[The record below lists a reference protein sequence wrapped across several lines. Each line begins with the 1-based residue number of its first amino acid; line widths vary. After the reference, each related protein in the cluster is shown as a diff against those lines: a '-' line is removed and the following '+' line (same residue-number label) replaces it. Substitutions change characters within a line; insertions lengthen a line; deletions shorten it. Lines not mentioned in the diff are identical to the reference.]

1 MPAFRTQR
9 LIEFRDTD
17 AAAIMH
23 FSAYFLVMEQA
34 EHAMLR
40 DLGMSVMYPYKDGTI
55 SWPRVS
61 ANCDY
66 KSPLR
71 FEEIVDI
78 DVTVTRLGNKS
89 VEYTFDFSLDD
100 TPIATGKF
108 VVVCCYF
115 SQTEHAISIPIPA
128 DIREKLN
135 KYSA

>member
-40 DLGMSVMYPYKDGTI
+40 DLGMSVMYPYKDGMV

-71 FEEIVDI
+71 FEEVVDVA
-78 DVTVTRLGNKS
+78 VTVAKLGNKS
-89 VEYTFDFSLDD
+89 VEYRFDFSRDGQE
-100 TPIATGKF
+100 IATGKF
-108 VVVCCYF
+108 IAVCCF
-115 SQTEHAISIPIPA
+115 FQTAEDAVSISIP
-128 DIREKLN
+128 DEIREKLST
-135 KYSA
+135 YSA